1 MVGID
6 GDIDDMSRF
15 HQFSESRTL
24 LQDAVGRQG
33 SHVSRIRNHDFQPRI
48 IEDVGGIINILVS
61 DVRHTDGL
69 TMMGIDIDAKLNTDT
84 EQHEHQNH
92 GAEISPKILT
102 LKLIYKLR

>member
-1 MVGID
+1 M
-6 GDIDDMSRF
+6 
-15 HQFSESRTL
+15 

-33 SHVSRIRNHDFQPRI
+33 AHISGIRNHDFQPRI

-69 TMMGIDIDAKLNTDT
+69 TMMGIDIDAKLDTDT
-84 EQHEHQNH
+84 EQHENQDH
-92 GAEISPKILT
+92 GSEIAPKILT